1 MQPYDE
7 VEMSE
12 EMERMR
18 EKALSDFDKN
28 KDDRL
33 DLQVVNIS

>member
-18 EKALSDFDKN
+18 EKALIDFDKN

>member
-1 MQPYDE
+1 LQPYDE

-18 EKALSDFDKN
+18 EKALIDFDKN

>member
-1 MQPYDE
+1 LQNYDE

-18 EKALSDFDKN
+18 EKALIDFDKN
-28 KDDRL
+28 KDNRL

>member
-18 EKALSDFDKN
+18 EKALIDFDKN

-33 DLQVVNIS
+33 DLQVVIS

>member
-1 MQPYDE
+1 LQPYDE

-18 EKALSDFDKN
+18 EKALIDFDKN

-33 DLQVVNIS
+33 DLQVVIS

>member
-1 MQPYDE
+1 
-7 VEMSE
+7 MSE

-18 EKALSDFDKN
+18 EKALIDFDKN

-33 DLQVVNIS
+33 DLQVVTSLNSLVGI

>member
-1 MQPYDE
+1 

-18 EKALSDFDKN
+18 EKALIDFDKN